1 MICFGI
7 FHFLKKHF
15 LGDLSPI
22 TCLQPFAIRNFKLVW
37 HAISFR
43 SHVSVCMCIAWFQIY
58 MQMELEFVIIAP
70 LLSVAHYLTEK
81 THPHTH
87 TQNVCSFIS
96 FTTWRKLWLQRG
108 ENLHQTPFAVN
119 VTIHFVLNICIPFI
133 YSHSF
138 HASILISHLEKQ
150 VNILR
155 AFHSN
160 SCSHCLNFFKKSIQN
175 GKSGN
180 EYDLA
185 INYSFTRFLMN

>member
-43 SHVSVCMCIAWFQIY
+43 SHVSVCICIAWFQIY

-81 THPHTH
+81 HIHTH
-87 TQNVCSFIS
+87 TENVCSFIS

-133 YSHSF
+133 RIFSMPVYLYHT
-138 HASILISHLEKQ
+138 Q
-150 VNILR
+150 
-155 AFHSN
+155 
-160 SCSHCLNFFKKSIQN
+160 KS
-175 GKSGN
+175 
-180 EYDLA
+180 
-185 INYSFTRFLMN
+185 R